1 MSVKVLKQRAFCM
14 KALQRLKRVQ
24 QRFSVYT
31 AFLTKIRDLFM
42 MQRCNICD
50 FMFLII
56 TIIIILIIYL
66 ENDVQGTK
74 TRLHNARVLKHNF
87 NNRELHTQHIFLT
100 TQQDRNWSLIFG

>member
-1 MSVKVLKQRAFCM
+1 MN
-14 KALQRLKRVQ
+14 ALQRLKRVQ

-56 TIIIILIIYL
+56 TIIIIIIIIMIIIIIIYL
-66 ENDVQGTK
+66 ENDIQGTK

-100 TQQDRNWSLIFG
+100 TQQDRNWSLILG

>member
-1 MSVKVLKQRAFCM
+1 MN
-14 KALQRLKRVQ
+14 ALQRLKRVQ

-56 TIIIILIIYL
+56 IIIIIIILIIIYL

-100 TQQDRNWSLIFG
+100 TQQDRNWSLILG

>member
-1 MSVKVLKQRAFCM
+1 MN
-14 KALQRLKRVQ
+14 ALQRLKRVQ

-56 TIIIILIIYL
+56 TIIIIIIIIIMIIIIIIYL
-66 ENDVQGTK
+66 ENDIQGTK

-100 TQQDRNWSLIFG
+100 TQQDRNWSLILG

>member
-1 MSVKVLKQRAFCM
+1 
-14 KALQRLKRVQ
+14 
-24 QRFSVYT
+24 
-31 AFLTKIRDLFM
+31 M

-56 TIIIILIIYL
+56 TIIIIIIIIIIIYL

-87 NNRELHTQHIFLT
+87 NNRELHMQHIFLT
-100 TQQDRNWSLIFG
+100 TQQDRNWSVILG